1 MFLFNKKIVPL
12 EGIFESFTQKIQLL
26 ISKINTVC
34 ISWLQYSVDN
44 KSNLV
49 ELRFISIGHISG
61 SFMLLTLS
69 ITKVLFYKQHVIKI
83 KNSYPCTVAS
93 LGLKASYFD
102 FISLHKP
109 NIPHLKI
116 DHSLSNSSITELCMC
131 WIPGQYYNE
140 ILRLLIYILNISD
153 I

>member
-1 MFLFNKKIVPL
+1 MFLFNKKTVPF

-26 ISKINTVC
+26 ISKINTIC
-34 ISWLQYSVDN
+34 LGQLQ
-44 KSNLV
+44 K
-49 ELRFISIGHISG
+49 IGVIKEILLSLDLFRQDISG

-93 LGLKASYFD
+93 LGLKTSYFD

-109 NIPHLKI
+109 NILHLMI
-116 DHSLSNSSITELCMC
+116 NHALRGLSIRDTYNLFSSFDYQIFQKFYISNEL
-131 WIPGQYYNE
+131 
-140 ILRLLIYILNISD
+140 D